1 MSASL
6 KKDIVEVLEASSMPL
21 GVRSIMD
28 DIKKLRVKRALQQ
41 LVDEGRIEETVRGWR
56 LVK

>member
-56 LVK
+56 LVT